1 MPIRKKLTIL
11 GSGSAGLTAAIYAAR
26 ANLEPLVI
34 QGLQAGGQLTITT
47 DVENFPGF
55 PNGIQGPELM
65 EEMHKQAERFGTQFI
80 YDNAESVDLS
90 KRPFLVKT
98 SGEEIVSDTLLIC
111 TGASAKLLGLESESK
126 LMGHGVSA
134 CATCDGFF
142 FRDKI
147 VYVVGGGDT
156 ALEEA
161 GFLTRFAS
169 AVTIIHRRE
178 AFRASAIMVDRAKRN
193 PKIQYLLNSVLEEI
207 QDVAKGGVESIKV
220 RNLKTNEV
228 QELPADGVFIAIG
241 HKPNTELFQGQLELT
256 EAGYIVTD
264 GVKTNITGVFAAGDV
279 QDALYRQAITAAG
292 SGCMA
297 ALEAQWLLE
306 AEEESGE
313 GDHKKKQVEAVGT
326 APTAAQLAGKK
337 D

>member
-1 MPIRKKLTIL
+1 MPIRKKVTIL

-34 QGLQAGGQLTITT
+34 QGLQAGGQLTITS

-55 PNGIQGPELM
+55 PNGILGPELM

-90 KRPFLVKT
+90 SRPFKIKT
-98 SGEEIVSDTLLIC
+98 SSDEIITDVLIIG

-142 FRDKI
+142 FRDKT
-147 VYVVGGGDT
+147 VFVVGGGDT

-161 GFLTRFAS
+161 TFLTRFAS
-169 AVTIIHRRE
+169 SVTVVHRRDS
-178 AFRASAIMVDRAKRN
+178 FRASAIMADRARN
-193 PKIQYLLNSVLEEI
+193 NEKVHFILDSVVEDIL
-207 QDVAKGGVESIKV
+207 DVKEGQVTAIRL
-220 RNLKTNEV
+220 RNIKTNEV
-228 QELPADGVFIAIG
+228 QELPADGVFVAIG
-241 HKPNTELFQGQLELT
+241 HKPNTELFQGQIELT
-256 EAGYIVTD
+256 DTGYIKTD
-264 GVKTNITGVFAAGDV
+264 GVKTSIKGVYAAGDV
-279 QDALYRQAITAAG
+279 QDELYRQAITAAG
-292 SGCMA
+292 TGCMA

-306 AEEESGE
+306 NEEAEAESE
-313 GDHKKKQVEAVGT
+313 KKT
-326 APTAAQLAGKK
+326 LASTKAS
-337 D
+337 

>member
-1 MPIRKKLTIL
+1 MTIRKKLTIL

-47 DVENFPGF
+47 EVENFPGF
-55 PNGIQGPELM
+55 PDGIQGPELM

-90 KRPFLVKT
+90 KRPFTVRT
-98 SGEEIVSDTLLIC
+98 SGEEIITDTLLIC

-142 FRDKI
+142 FRDKE

-161 GFLTRFAS
+161 HFLTRFATS
-169 AVTIIHRRE
+169 VTIIHRRDV
-178 AFRASAIMVDRAKRN
+178 FRASAIMIDRVKRN
-193 PKIQYLLNSVLEEI
+193 PKIKYILDSALV
-207 QDVAKGGVESIKV
+207 DVKDVSKGEVTGITVK
-220 RNLKTNEV
+220 NLKTGEL
-228 QELPADGVFIAIG
+228 QDLPADGVFIAIG
-241 HKPNTELFQGQLELT
+241 HKPNTDLFKDGVLELS
-256 EAGYIVTD
+256 EAGYIKTD
-264 GVKTNITGVFAAGDV
+264 GVKTKIKGVFAAGDV
-279 QDALYRQAITAAG
+279 QDEVYRQAVTAAG

-297 ALEAQWLLE
+297 ALEAQWLIE
-306 AEEESGE
+306 AEEAESE
-313 GDHKKKQVEAVGT
+313 KKTQLAEAVSHV
-326 APTAAQLAGKK
+326 
-337 D
+337 

>member
-1 MPIRKKLTIL
+1 MPIRKKVTIL

-34 QGLQAGGQLTITT
+34 QGLQAGGQLTITS

-55 PNGIQGPELM
+55 PNGILGPELM

-90 KRPFLVKT
+90 SRPFKIKT
-98 SGEEIVSDTLLIC
+98 SSDEIITDVLIIG

-142 FRDKI
+142 FRDKTVFVI
-147 VYVVGGGDT
+147 GGGDT

-161 GFLTRFAS
+161 TFLTRFAS
-169 AVTIIHRRE
+169 SVTVVHRRDS
-178 AFRASAIMVDRAKRN
+178 FRASAIMADRARN
-193 PKIQYLLNSVLEEI
+193 NEKVHFILDSVVEDIL
-207 QDVAKGGVESIKV
+207 DVKEGQVTAIRL
-220 RNLKTNEV
+220 RNIKTNEV
-228 QELPADGVFIAIG
+228 QELPADGVFVAIG
-241 HKPNTELFQGQLELT
+241 HKPNTELFQGQIDLT
-256 EAGYIVTD
+256 ETGYIKTD
-264 GVKTNITGVFAAGDV
+264 GVKTSIKGVYAAGDV
-279 QDALYRQAITAAG
+279 QDELYRQAITAAG
-292 SGCMA
+292 TGCMA

-306 AEEESGE
+306 NEEAEAESE
-313 GDHKKKQVEAVGT
+313 KKT
-326 APTAAQLAGKK
+326 LASTKAS
-337 D
+337 

>member
-1 MPIRKKLTIL
+1 MAIRKKVTIL

-34 QGLQAGGQLTITT
+34 QGLQAGGQLTITS

-55 PNGIQGPELM
+55 PNGILGPELM

-80 YDNAESVDLS
+80 YDNAESVDLT
-90 KRPFLVKT
+90 KRPFTIRT
-98 SGEEIVSDTLLIC
+98 SSEEIITDTLIIG

-142 FRDKI
+142 FRDKT
-147 VYVVGGGDT
+147 VFVVGGGDT

-161 GFLTRFAS
+161 TFLTRFATS
-169 AVTIIHRRE
+169 VTVIHRRE
-178 AFRASAIMVDRAKRN
+178 GFRASAIMADRAKQN
-193 PKIQYLLNSVLEEI
+193 PKVKFILNSVIEEI
-207 QDVAKGGVESIKV
+207 NDVEKGEVTSIKV
-220 RNLKTNEV
+220 RNVITNEV

-241 HKPNTELFQGQLELT
+241 HQPNTELFKGQIELT
-256 EAGYIVTD
+256 DTGYIVTD
-264 GVKTNITGVFAAGDV
+264 GVKTSVKGVFASGDV
-279 QDALYRQAITAAG
+279 QDELYKQAITAAG
-292 SGCMA
+292 TGCMA

-306 AEEESGE
+306 NEEDKESAQ
-313 GDHKKKQVEAVGT
+313 KKT
-326 APTAAQLAGKK
+326 LASPVANPN
-337 D
+337 

>member
-1 MPIRKKLTIL
+1 MPIRKKVTIL

-34 QGLQAGGQLTITT
+34 QGLQAGGQLTITS

-55 PNGIQGPELM
+55 PNGILGPELM

-90 KRPFLVKT
+90 SRPFKIKT
-98 SGEEIVSDTLLIC
+98 SSDEIITDVLIIG

-142 FRDKI
+142 FRDKTVFVI
-147 VYVVGGGDT
+147 GGGDT

-161 GFLTRFAS
+161 TFLTRFAS
-169 AVTIIHRRE
+169 SVTVVHRRDS
-178 AFRASAIMVDRAKRN
+178 FRASAIMADRARN
-193 PKIQYLLNSVLEEI
+193 NEKVHFILDSVVEDIL
-207 QDVAKGGVESIKV
+207 DVKEGQVTAIRL
-220 RNLKTNEV
+220 RNIKTNEV
-228 QELPADGVFIAIG
+228 QELPADGVFVAIG
-241 HKPNTELFQGQLELT
+241 HKPNTELFQGQIELT
-256 EAGYIVTD
+256 ETGYIKTD
-264 GVKTNITGVFAAGDV
+264 GVKTSIKGVYAAGDV
-279 QDALYRQAITAAG
+279 QDELYRQAITAAG
-292 SGCMA
+292 TGCMA

-306 AEEESGE
+306 NEEAEGE
-313 GDHKKKQVEAVGT
+313 AEKKT
-326 APTAAQLAGKK
+326 LASTKAS
-337 D
+337 

>member
-1 MPIRKKLTIL
+1 MAIRKKLTIL

-34 QGLQAGGQLTITT
+34 QGLQAGGQLTITS

-55 PNGIQGPELM
+55 PNGILGPELM

-80 YDNAESVDLS
+80 YDNAEYIDLT
-90 KRPFLVKT
+90 KRPFTIRT
-98 SGEEIVSDTLLIC
+98 SAEEIITDTLIIG

-142 FRDKI
+142 FRDKT
-147 VYVVGGGDT
+147 VFVVGGGDT

-161 GFLTRFAS
+161 TFLTRFAS
-169 AVTIIHRRE
+169 SVTVVHRRDG
-178 AFRASAIMVDRAKRN
+178 FRASAIMVDRAKQN
-193 PKIQYLLNSVLEEI
+193 EKVKFILNSVVEDI
-207 QDVAKGGVESIKV
+207 NDVEKGEVTSIKL
-220 RNLKTNEV
+220 RNIITNEV

-241 HKPNTELFQGQLELT
+241 HQPNTELFKGQIELT
-256 EAGYIVTD
+256 ETGYVVTD
-264 GVKTNITGVFAAGDV
+264 GVKTSVKGVFAAGDV
-279 QDALYRQAITAAG
+279 QDELYRQAITAAG
-292 SGCMA
+292 TGCMA

-306 AEEESGE
+306 NEEAENHGH
-313 GDHKKKQVEAVGT
+313 DQKKT
-326 APTAAQLAGKK
+326 LASPVANPS
-337 D
+337 

>member
-26 ANLEPLVI
+26 ANLEPLVV

-55 PNGIQGPELM
+55 PDGIQGPELM

-90 KRPFLVKT
+90 KRPFTIRT
-98 SGEEIVSDTLLIC
+98 SAEEILTDTLLIC

-142 FRDKI
+142 FRDKK
-147 VYVVGGGDT
+147 VFVVGGGDT

-161 GFLTRFAS
+161 HFLTRFAS
-169 AVTIIHRRE
+169 SVTVIHRRDS
-178 AFRASAIMVDRAKRN
+178 FRASAIMVDRAKSN
-193 PKIQYLLNSVLEEI
+193 PKISWLLDAVLEEI
-207 QDVAKGGVESIKV
+207 HDVSKGAVTGITV
-220 RNLKTNEV
+220 RNLKTNKTE
-228 QELPADGVFIAIG
+228 EHEADGVFVAIG
-241 HKPNTELFQGQLELT
+241 HKPNTELFKGQIELT
-256 EAGYIVTD
+256 ETGYIVTN
-264 GVKTNITGVFAAGDV
+264 GVKTSVAGVYAAGDV
-279 QDALYRQAITAAG
+279 QDELYRQAITAAG
-292 SGCMA
+292 TGCMA

-306 AEEESGE
+306 AEEATAE
-313 GDHKKKQVEAVGT
+313 KKTEPAPAVKQPVPEV
-326 APTAAQLAGKK
+326 AGKK

>member
-1 MPIRKKLTIL
+1 MAIRKKVTIL

-34 QGLQAGGQLTITT
+34 QGLQAGGQLTITS

-55 PNGIQGPELM
+55 PNGILGPELM

-80 YDNAESVDLS
+80 YDNAEYIDLT
-90 KRPFLVKT
+90 KRPFTIRT
-98 SGEEIVSDTLLIC
+98 SSEEIVTDTLIIG

-142 FRDKI
+142 FRDKT
-147 VYVVGGGDT
+147 VFVVGGGDT

-161 GFLTRFAS
+161 TFLTRFAS
-169 AVTIIHRRE
+169 SVTVIHRRDG
-178 AFRASAIMVDRAKRN
+178 FRASAIMVDRAKQN
-193 PKIQYLLNSVLEEI
+193 EKVKFILNSVIEEI
-207 QDVAKGGVESIKV
+207 NDVEKGEVTSIRV
-220 RNLKTNEV
+220 RNIITNEV

-241 HKPNTELFQGQLELT
+241 HQPNTELFKGQIELT
-256 EAGYIVTD
+256 ETGYVVTD
-264 GVKTNITGVFAAGDV
+264 GVKTSIKGVFAAGDV
-279 QDALYRQAITAAG
+279 QDELYRQAITAAG
-292 SGCMA
+292 TGCMA

-306 AEEESGE
+306 NEEAEGHTE
-313 GDHKKKQVEAVGT
+313 DQKKT
-326 APTAAQLAGKK
+326 LASPVANS
-337 D
+337 